1 MGLSH
6 LSPQKV
12 SPKNTFA
19 RAHGGL
25 KDSGTEGGAMKK
37 GWTRKRKET
46 KPRERKEGIRKSSN
60 KDLSIPRTIIGIPQ
74 LHVLS

>member
-1 MGLSH
+1 

-19 RAHGGL
+19 RAHGGR

-37 GWTRKRKET
+37 GGTKKRKET
-46 KPRERKEGIRKSSN
+46 KLRERKEGIRKSSN
-60 KDLSIPRTIIGIPQ
+60 KVLSIPGTIIGIPQ